1 MRSLR
6 ARLLLTIG
14 TAVLVATVL
23 TVVVAGVL
31 VRGKVQDQA
40 LTNLE
45 RQADTAATIA
55 AVPAGQTRV
64 VRAGPRAPLRALR
77 QNGAA
82 GARRLGALSGLPS
95 GDASGERDGLL
106 YAARTTATGGRI
118 VVVRRS
124 GLSAGDWRPFVV
136 SLVLA
141 GLGGA
146 VVATLLALVLA
157 RRLIRPVRRLSEA
170 TRAVASGRS
179 DVSVPVEGKDEL
191 AELSAAFN
199 AMAAELAD
207 AREAERRFLLSVSH
221 ELKSPL
227 TAIRGYA
234 EGLSDGAVAPREA
247 GAAIGEESQRLE
259 RLVRDLLD
267 LGQLERRRFS
277 IATEPVDLA
286 TVAARAAE
294 RFAVRARELGLA
306 LRVEADGY
314 AVVLADPDRLL
325 QAVSNLVE
333 NALRVTPAGGTV
345 VVRVFP
351 GRIEVADNGPGL
363 EVSDLPHAFDRFYL
377 HDRYRSDRPVGS
389 GLGLALVRELAEAMG
404 GKVSVVSAP
413 GKGTAFAIDL
423 QLSQP
428 SAAAT
433 RSLRVMG
440 SNGLGITP
448 ATPRDA

>member
-45 RQADTAATIA
+45 RQADTAAAIA

-82 GARRLGALSGLPS
+82 GARRLAALSGLPS
-95 GDASGERDGLL
+95 GDASGGRDGLL

-118 VVVRRS
+118 VVVRPS

-179 DVSVPVEGKDEL
+179 DVSVRVEGKDEL

-199 AMAAELAD
+199 AMAAEVTD

-234 EGLSDGAVAPREA
+234 EGLSDGAVAPRVA

-277 IATEPVDLA
+277 IAT
-286 TVAARAAE
+286 
-294 RFAVRARELGLA
+294 RAR
-306 LRVEADGY
+306 R
-314 AVVLADPDRLL
+314 PRH
-325 QAVSNLVE
+325 
-333 NALRVTPAGGTV
+333 R
-345 VVRVFP
+345 
-351 GRIEVADNGPGL
+351 GRA
-363 EVSDLPHAFDRFYL
+363 R
-377 HDRYRSDRPVGS
+377 R
-389 GLGLALVRELAEAMG
+389 
-404 GKVSVVSAP
+404 
-413 GKGTAFAIDL
+413 
-423 QLSQP
+423 
-428 SAAAT
+428 
-433 RSLRVMG
+433 
-440 SNGLGITP
+440 
-448 ATPRDA
+448 

>member
-45 RQADTAATIA
+45 RQADTAAAIA

-77 QNGAA
+77 QNGVA
-82 GARRLGALSGLPS
+82 GTRRPAALSGLPS

-118 VVVRRS
+118 AVVRPS

-146 VVATLLALVLA
+146 VVATLFALVLA
-157 RRLIRPVRRLSEA
+157 RRLTRPVRRLSDA

-179 DVSVPVEGKDEL
+179 DVSVPVEGEDEL

-199 AMAAELAD
+199 AMAAELTD

-277 IATEPVDLA
+277 IAPEPVDLA
-286 TVAARAAE
+286 TVAARAHE
-294 RFAVRARELGLA
+294 RFAVRARELSLA

-363 EVSDLPHAFDRFYL
+363 EASDLPHAFDRFYL

-404 GKVSVVSAP
+404 GKVSVISAP
-413 GKGTAFAIDL
+413 GQGTAFAIDL

-448 ATPRDA
+448 ATPSDA

>member
-1 MRSLR
+1 
-6 ARLLLTIG
+6 
-14 TAVLVATVL
+14 
-23 TVVVAGVL
+23 
-31 VRGKVQDQA
+31 
-40 LTNLE
+40 
-45 RQADTAATIA
+45 
-55 AVPAGQTRV
+55 
-64 VRAGPRAPLRALR
+64 
-77 QNGAA
+77 
-82 GARRLGALSGLPS
+82 
-95 GDASGERDGLL
+95 
-106 YAARTTATGGRI
+106 
-118 VVVRRS
+118 
-124 GLSAGDWRPFVV
+124 
-136 SLVLA
+136 
-141 GLGGA
+141 
-146 VVATLLALVLA
+146 
-157 RRLIRPVRRLSEA
+157 
-170 TRAVASGRS
+170 
-179 DVSVPVEGKDEL
+179 
-191 AELSAAFN
+191 
-199 AMAAELAD
+199 
-207 AREAERRFLLSVSH
+207 
-221 ELKSPL
+221 
-227 TAIRGYA
+227 
-234 EGLSDGAVAPREA
+234 VAPREA

-286 TVAARAAE
+286 TVAARAHE
-294 RFAVRARELGLA
+294 RFAVRARELDVA

-363 EVSDLPHAFDRFYL
+363 EASDLPHAFDRFYL

-448 ATPRDA
+448 ATPSDA

>member
-1 MRSLR
+1 VRSLR

-45 RQADTAATIA
+45 RQADTAAAIA

-77 QNGAA
+77 QNGVA
-82 GARRLGALSGLPS
+82 GARRLAAPTGLPS

-106 YAARTTATGGRI
+106 YAARTTASGGRI
-118 VVVRRS
+118 VVVRPS

-146 VVATLLALVLA
+146 VVATLFALVLA
-157 RRLIRPVRRLSEA
+157 RRLTRPVRRLSEA

-179 DVSVPVEGKDEL
+179 DVSVPVEGEDEL

-199 AMAAELAD
+199 AMAAELTD

-234 EGLSDGAVAPREA
+234 EGLADGAFQPEA
-247 GAAIGEESQRLE
+247 AAATILLEARRLE

-267 LGQLERRRFS
+267 LARMNRREFQVRR
-277 IATEPVDLA
+277 EPVQVERVRRHLSAAQPQQLA
-286 TVAARAAE
+286 GHDVPDVSVRQ
-294 RFAVRARELGLA
+294 RLVHHGAVQLG
-306 LRVEADGY
+306 E
-314 AVVLADPDRLL
+314 
-325 QAVSNLVE
+325 
-333 NALRVTPAGGTV
+333 
-345 VVRVFP
+345 
-351 GRIEVADNGPGL
+351 
-363 EVSDLPHAFDRFYL
+363 DLPGD
-377 HDRYRSDRPVGS
+377 VGR
-389 GLGLALVRELAEAMG
+389 GDELAAQ
-404 GKVSVVSAP
+404 V
-413 GKGTAFAIDL
+413 FR
-423 QLSQP
+423 Q
-428 SAAAT
+428 
-433 RSLRVMG
+433 
-440 SNGLGITP
+440 
-448 ATPRDA
+448 

>member
-45 RQADTAATIA
+45 RQADTAAAIA

-77 QNGAA
+77 QNGVA
-82 GARRLGALSGLPS
+82 GARRLAAPTGLPS

-106 YAARTTATGGRI
+106 YAARTTASGGRI
-118 VVVRRS
+118 VVVRPS

-146 VVATLLALVLA
+146 VVATLFALVLA
-157 RRLIRPVRRLSEA
+157 RRLTRPVRRLSEA

-179 DVSVPVEGKDEL
+179 DVSVPVEGEDEL

-199 AMAAELAD
+199 AMAAELTD

-234 EGLSDGAVAPREA
+234 EGLADGAFDPDEA
-247 GAAIGEESQRLE
+247 ARVIGMEAQRLE

-267 LGQLERRRFS
+267 LARMNRSEFTVRREAVDLLEVAKDAAGRHEAAARRF
-277 IATEPVDLA
+277 DLELVA
-286 TVAARAAE
+286 EGPGGLVAA
-294 RFAVRARELGLA
+294 
-306 LRVEADGY
+306 DH
-314 AVVLADPDRLL
+314 DRLL
-325 QAVSNLVE
+325 QVASNLVE
-333 NALRVTPAGGTV
+333 NALRETPSGGRVTVRAEPGLITV
-345 VVRVFP
+345 T
-351 GRIEVADNGPGL
+351 DTGPGIPQ
-363 EVSDLPHAFDRFYL
+363 EDLPHAFERFFLYDKHGRDRQL
-377 HDRYRSDRPVGS
+377 GS
-389 GLGLALVRELAEAMG
+389 GLRLAIVAELVRAMG
-404 GKVSVVSAP
+404 GRVRVESPAGGGAAFVVELRP
-413 GKGTAFAIDL
+413 QPRGVDDL
-423 QLSQP
+423 EVG
-428 SAAAT
+428 AAEAVE
-433 RSLRVMG
+433 RV
-440 SNGLGITP
+440 
-448 ATPRDA
+448 

>member
-6 ARLLLTIG
+6 ARLLTIG

-23 TVVVAGVL
+23 TVVVRGRRPRQGAGP
-31 VRGKVQDQA
+31 GAPD
-40 LTNLE
+40 LE

-55 AVPAGQTRV
+55 AVPAGRRGSCGPG
-64 VRAGPRAPLRALR
+64 RARRCARCAE
-77 QNGAA
+77 NGAA

-95 GDASGERDGLL
+95 GDASGERDGLTTRRARRRPAGASCR
-106 YAARTTATGGRI
+106 AA
-118 VVVRRS
+118 VRPV
-124 GLSAGDWRPFVV
+124 GGDWRPFVV

-286 TVAARAAE
+286 TVAARADE
-294 RFAVRARELGLA
+294 RFVVRARELGLA

-363 EVSDLPHAFDRFYL
+363 EASDLPHAFDRFYL